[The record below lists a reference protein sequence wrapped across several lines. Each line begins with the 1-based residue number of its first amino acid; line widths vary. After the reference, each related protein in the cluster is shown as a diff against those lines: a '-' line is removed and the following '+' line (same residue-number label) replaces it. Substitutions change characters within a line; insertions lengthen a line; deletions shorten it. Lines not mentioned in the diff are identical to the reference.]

1 MTLTYD
7 DLCAEYEHEVHI
19 FEHPIES
26 ECENIGVYGVKGL
39 YKNNCIAI
47 DKYISRRE
55 KKCWL
60 GEELGHHYTSAG
72 NILDMRLPNSRK
84 QERRAREWGA
94 NRIIDFDDFVKACN
108 MYDNI
113 YQIAEELDVTY
124 DVVETYYNYL
134 YRTYAL

>member
-1 MTLTYD
+1 MTYD
-7 DLCAEYEHEVHI
+7 DLCIEYELEVNI
-19 FEHPIES
+19 FEHPIQS
-26 ECENIGVYGVKGL
+26 DCERMGIYGVKGL

-55 KKCWL
+55 KKCTL

-72 NILDMRLPNSRK
+72 NILDMRLANSCK
-84 QERRAREWGA
+84 QERKAREWGA
-94 NRIIDFDDFVKACN
+94 NKLINYNDFIRVCTI
-108 MYDNI
+108 YDNI

-124 DVVETYYNYL
+124 DVVETYYAYL

>member
-1 MTLTYD
+1 MTYD
-7 DLCAEYEHEVHI
+7 DLCIEYENEVVI
-19 FEHPIES
+19 FEHPIQH
-26 ECENIGVYGVKGL
+26 ECEEMGIYGVKGL

-55 KKCWL
+55 KKCTL

-72 NILDMRLPNSRK
+72 NIIDMRYTNNRK
-84 QERRAREWGA
+84 QERKAREWGA
-94 NRIIDFDDFVKACN
+94 NKLIDYDDFIKACN

-124 DVVETYYNYL
+124 DVVETYYSYL